1 MAEGKEELDLE
12 QQQCQEMESQWW
24 CNNERIR
31 ASVSGWYRMWGN
43 TGGWTITASDP
54 QCSEMGSS
62 PAVSTTDHMAVA
74 VGTDPASSSEAEA
87 GRG

>member
-1 MAEGKEELDLE
+1 MAEGKEEIDLE

-31 ASVSGWYRMWGN
+31 HSVSGWYNMWGN
-43 TGGWTITASDP
+43 TGGWSLRASDP
-54 QCSEMGSS
+54 QYSEMGSS
-62 PAVSTTDHMAVA
+62 PAVSTTDHTVEVA
-74 VGTDPASSSEAEA
+74 ETDLVASEEA